1 MNTIEVNGKIESLR
15 KETEDIKKSQMK
27 NLEMKNTSVKI
38 KILLDGLSSR
48 MEMMDLNSNVP
59 IIILNVIGLIDRP
72 TAIINPLE
80 RLLSFVKNPNSLTCL
95 ILPDLLAAFDALIWL
110 FEIVFSLGFR
120 TITKFTS
127 YLFIQYFCFAGFF

>member
-1 MNTIEVNGKIESLR
+1 MVVGQAVVAPLAFIPHNTQDDPKES
-15 KETEDIKKSQMK
+15 
-27 NLEMKNTSVKI
+27 
-38 KILLDGLSSR
+38 
-48 MEMMDLNSNVP
+48 
-59 IIILNVIGLIDRP
+59 DRP